1 MAKLVARPRDR
12 ESVEPS
18 PVSIV
23 VMGTQGVGKTTIG
36 TLLARE
42 LGVPFID
49 GDRLHP
55 ASNVEL
61 MASGRALT
69 DDDRVPWLHIVGQ
82 TLVDHEATGGV
93 VIACSALKRRYR
105 DLLREHAPAV
115 YVVEPWGAIELV
127 QARVQTR
134 IHEYMPPTLLASQ
147 YEALEPLATDECG
160 IRVSVEPA
168 PAQIVTTILEQYQL
182 TRAHQEHT

>member
-1 MAKLVARPRDR
+1 MSNLVAQDGDR
-12 ESVEPS
+12 ASVAPS

-36 TLLARE
+36 TLLAQK

-61 MASGRALT
+61 MASGHALT
-69 DDDRVPWLHIVGQ
+69 DENRVPWLHIVGQ
-82 TLVDHEATGGV
+82 TLVDHAVTGGV

-105 DLLREHAPAV
+105 DLLREHSPTA
-115 YVVEPWGAIELV
+115 YIVEPWGPIELV

-147 YEALEPLATDECG
+147 YETLEPLAADERG
-160 IRVSVEPA
+160 IRVSAEPT
-168 PAQIVTTILEQYQL
+168 PAQIVATILEQYQH
-182 TRAHQEHT
+182 TRVRQEQQ